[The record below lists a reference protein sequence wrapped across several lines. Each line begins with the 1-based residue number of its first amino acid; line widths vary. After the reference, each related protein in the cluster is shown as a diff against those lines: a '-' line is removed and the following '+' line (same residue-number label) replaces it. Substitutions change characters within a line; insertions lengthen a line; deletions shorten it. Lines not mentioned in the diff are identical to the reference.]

1 MVQKGPSKSAAEV
14 RKRIIV
20 GFMILSWYVS
30 PMYIHPLAISFVTCK
45 FVFIVNR
52 EVFELESKERY
63 YLSAERCK
71 NGAFR
76 YAFQCALFYFA
87 MPRWGILERGIVE
100 RSGYTA
106 EEYPV
111 LFSLLYENNMQNS
124 IVILSSFFLLCLC
137 QWRDRNL
144 KY

>member
-1 MVQKGPSKSAAEV
+1 
-14 RKRIIV
+14 
-20 GFMILSWYVS
+20 MILSWYVS

-63 YLSAERCK
+63 SNAERCK

-76 YAFQCALFYFA
+76 YAFQFALFYFC

-100 RSGYTA
+100 KSGFTA
-106 EEYPV
+106 E
-111 LFSLLYENNMQNS
+111 
-124 IVILSSFFLLCLC
+124 
-137 QWRDRNL
+137 
-144 KY
+144 